1 MKVINVP
8 KHIKFMSD
16 VEEIK
21 TIYGNDLPHN
31 AIIDKQLT
39 GVGGTTIALR
49 NQENYVIAVQTI
61 KLVKNKA
68 QTDGAFPF
76 YGETSDEELIEYL
89 LEGNKI
95 ITTYDSVPRVARL
108 LGSKVSDFRLLVD
121 EYHRMLAYTD
131 NFKVRVC
138 LNLLE
143 NTYKFKSV
151 SYMTATPTDLDWLP
165 KPMKSLEY
173 IKFDWEG
180 KTYPDLKHSYAKSN
194 INERVLTI
202 ILDKLENTDEE
213 LYIFYNSRKGVATIL
228 KKLFKC
234 KKLSMAD
241 VNLLFA
247 DTTAN
252 TKYFKQHLKKF
263 TYGEIPDGVNN
274 KRLNFISSMCYEGTD
289 FFPNMDPKKTPT
301 TIVVSNPNSITMRFD
316 IQIDLVQ
323 IAGRFR
329 RHKELNIFMHNPIIY
344 VWNTQKVDYIKDK
357 DEYLR
362 ELQLTKKESIE
373 ALELASSNGVIKQLV
388 DDKAETNTHKF
399 FIPVGTP
406 DKKET
411 IIHPYAI
418 EVNMS
423 NYEAFHSVS
432 CVMGNTDKDGELK
445 ENSKVVTKLT
455 ELSPDLST
463 YEIPE
468 LNSKYTKL
476 LGRRASVD
484 KMLREYRALIE
495 ERSRVYQMDDSALT
509 ELTEFKIE
517 EFLQDN
523 SEFDEWL
530 DSGVTLANINSAG
543 KDRNKINQLAETN
556 RKLSAHFQAIM
567 YELGLQVGE
576 VYDRAVI
583 KEKIQAYYDK
593 VGIPRKAKGTD
604 IAQWFE
610 VKETTRREGGK
621 LIKCQRVLSIKDSQ

>member
-1 MKVINVP
+1 
-8 KHIKFMSD
+8 MSD

-49 NQENYVIAVQTI
+49 NRENYVIAVQTI

-121 EYHRMLAYTD
+121 EYHRMLAYMD

-165 KPMKSLEY
+165 KPMKTLEY

-213 LYIFYNSRKGVATIL
+213 LYIFYNSRKGVAAIL

-252 TKYFKQHLKKF
+252 TKYFKQHFKKF

-329 RHKELNIFMHNPIIY
+329 RHKELNVFMPNPIIY

-357 DEYLR
+357 DEYLQS
-362 ELQLTKKESIE
+362 L
-373 ALELASSNGVIKQLV
+373 
-388 DDKAETNTHKF
+388 KAEQVNSEDFLEQAKRNPKINKALKDIVDEGKDKF
-399 FIPVGTP
+399 LINSNIGKGVEPML
-406 DKKET
+406 
-411 IIHPYAI
+411 HPYAI

-432 CVMGNTDKDGELK
+432 CVMGNTDKDGELT

-455 ELSPDLST
+455 ELSPNLST

-484 KMLREYRALIE
+484 KMLREYGALVE
-495 ERSRVYQMDDSALT
+495 ERSVAYRMEDQAEIERL
-509 ELTEFKIE
+509 EFKIE

-530 DSGVTLANINSAG
+530 DSGVTPGNMYTLN
-543 KDRNKINQLAETN
+543 KDRTRINTLAETN
-556 RKLSAHFQAIM
+556 RKLSAHSEAIV
-567 YELGLQVGE
+567 YGLDLKVGAVYSNQELK
-576 VYDRAVI
+576 AM
-583 KEKIQAYYDK
+583 IQTYYDSN
-593 VGIPRKAKGTD
+593 GIGKKAKGTD
-604 IAQWFE
+604 VTQWFE
-610 VKETTRREGGK
+610 VKKT
-621 LIKCQRVLSIKDSQ
+621 SIIQDGSKVNALRLTALK